1 MSYQTRREL
10 TIMNRFG
17 RIVYKNLAYD
27 NANPWKGT
35 DKSGTKLSDGVYYYV
50 LRVADN
56 ANAFENDYTGDVT
69 LLTQ

>member
-1 MSYQTRREL
+1 MTYKTRREL

-17 RIVYKNLAYD
+17 RIIYKNLAYD
-27 NANPWKGT
+27 NAVPWRGQ

-56 ANAFENDYTGDVT
+56 VNAIEATYTGDVT